1 MLNNARKLRKY
12 FKIYKIFV
20 DKIYK
25 IFVEDNKQSL
35 GYLGNFLW
43 LVIVL
48 TMIYVQ
54 GDPQNMTVG
63 K

>member
-25 IFVEDNKQSL
+25 IFVEDNI
-35 GYLGNFLW
+35 NR
-43 LVIVL
+43 
-48 TMIYVQ
+48 
-54 GDPQNMTVG
+54 
-63 K
+63 